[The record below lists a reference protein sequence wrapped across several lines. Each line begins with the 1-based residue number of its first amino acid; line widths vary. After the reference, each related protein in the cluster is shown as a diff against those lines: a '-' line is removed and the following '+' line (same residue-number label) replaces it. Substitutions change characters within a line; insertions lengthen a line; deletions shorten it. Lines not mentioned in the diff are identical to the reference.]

1 MSSAILS
8 ALGLLTALLLEQACM
23 SALPYPWRSIP
34 LLLVIALVIMHR
46 ASLEL
51 GVSAF
56 MVGTIFM
63 VVSGMAGAETLL
75 TASLTMGGAVFFST
89 RIFAR
94 RSLAAFFGFALGTSF
109 LYEALHSASLAIRMA
124 DVSLLAEIFLIG
136 VASALALLLSLVVE
150 TMVRNFGLR
159 FVRKETTY
167 EVRQTS

>member
-1 MSSAILS
+1 MYPAILS
-8 ALGLLTALLLEQACM
+8 ALGLLTALLLEETCM
-23 SALPYPWRSIP
+23 SALPFPWRSIP
-34 LLLVIALVIMHR
+34 LLLVVALVIMHR

-56 MVGTIFM
+56 IAGTLVMVI
-63 VVSGMAGAETLL
+63 SGMAGVETIL
-75 TASLTMGGAVFFST
+75 TAIVTMGGAVFFST

-124 DVSLLAEIFLIG
+124 NVSLLAEVFLIG
-136 VASALALLLSLVVE
+136 VASSLALVLSLAVE
-150 TMVRNFGLR
+150 TMVRYFGLR